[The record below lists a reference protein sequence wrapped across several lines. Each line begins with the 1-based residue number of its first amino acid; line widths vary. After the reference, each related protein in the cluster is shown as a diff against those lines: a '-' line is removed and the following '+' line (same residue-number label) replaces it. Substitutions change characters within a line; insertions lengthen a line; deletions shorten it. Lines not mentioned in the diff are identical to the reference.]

1 MAKHNPS
8 LLHVAKVYERMHRL
22 LKRKLGRHVTHAEVQ
37 AVIRRGKKR

>member
-1 MAKHNPS
+1 MSKKSPS

-22 LKRKLGRHVTHAEVQ
+22 LKRRLGRNVSHAEVQ